1 MVKLYELEETYLKIR
16 NLINNDDDELLNDT
30 LDSINFS
37 EDINNKLVGY
47 GKITLD
53 VKSDIETIKAEEK
66 RLADRR
72 KRLENKVAN
81 LEGRM
86 LDAMELTD
94 IKTIDDP
101 LLTIKLR
108 KNKRVSVINAEQLD
122 NKYLVAQAPKISKI
136 DIRNDLKAGVAVA
149 GAELTEYTS
158 LNIKW
163 CLN

>member
-158 LNIKW
+158 LNIK
-163 CLN
+163 

>member
-1 MVKLYELEETYLKIR
+1 MVKLYELEDTYLKIR
-16 NLINNDDDELLNDT
+16 NMINADDEQLLNDT

-53 VKSDIETIKAEEK
+53 VKSDIEKLKAEEK

-72 KRLENKVAN
+72 KRLESKVTN
-81 LEGRM
+81 LESRM
-86 LDAMELTD
+86 LDAMELVNIKNITD
-94 IKTIDDP
+94 P
-101 LLTIKLR
+101 VLTIKLR

-122 NKYLVAQAPKISKI
+122 NKYLVEQAPKISKI

-158 LNIKW
+158 LNIK
-163 CLN
+163 